1 MLKKASELRVEGK
14 IPVFERLG
22 QHIAPLAESTARTML
37 TKAFRPFMK
46 NSTRVDLSSFAR
58 VISRFTYPGS
68 PPPRREVVKFL
79 YDLCCDEG
87 HEKADPDL
95 LVDMLFDKGGVH
107 INRFGLPRMCLL
119 LRTLDVLLLG
129 RVRSSRKTATRRRL
143 SPLCPTASSPPSLP
157 LPLPHPQT
165 SIHAL
170 SIDLLMRP
178 KWM

>member
-1 MLKKASELRVEGK
+1 M
-14 IPVFERLG
+14 FERLG

-107 INRFGLPRMCLL
+107 INRFGFAQDVPAPTDTGRPAVEKGPFIKKDGDPTPPITAVPYRVITPKSATALAAPSDFDPRL
-119 LRTLDVLLLG
+119 
-129 RVRSSRKTATRRRL
+129 
-143 SPLCPTASSPPSLP
+143 
-157 LPLPHPQT
+157 
-165 SIHAL
+165 
-170 SIDLLMRP
+170 IDNLLMRP